1 MAGAI
6 GHKAGY
12 ATNLNMSA
20 LDRLVSQD
28 DDDEY
33 DDSDADSD
41 DNSDEE
47 QTAVAEVDEDLENIR
62 GPESPFY
69 AFDGR
74 LKEESSDEEWAAI
87 IQEYRREPTT
97 ELER

>member
-1 MAGAI
+1 M
-6 GHKAGY
+6 
-12 ATNLNMSA
+12 NMSA
-20 LDRLVSQD
+20 LDKLVSQDD

-33 DDSDADSD
+33 DDSDVDSD

-47 QTAVAEVDEDLENIR
+47 PIAVAEVDDDIENIR

-74 LKEESSDEEWAAI
+74 LKENSTDEEWAAI

-97 ELER
+97 ELEK

>member
-1 MAGAI
+1 M
-6 GHKAGY
+6 
-12 ATNLNMSA
+12 NMSA